1 MGSPIDFIYTNKLE
15 WQPSFNGALN
25 IAGRFGYR
33 GELVITAGEFLSAE
47 KQLPPKDILKHSI
60 VIADEKLTLLF
71 AAELEDFS
79 NFESAFEVYKDML
92 NPQTIVT
99 LFVDNLLSDSVFEY
113 KNITIYAFSLDE
125 SSVWNELIS
134 HAELDKKEL
143 KRMSAEDKLDALYDG
158 LKVTTFYAP
167 KKTYEETLALKMG

>member
-1 MGSPIDFIYTNKLE
+1 MQSPIDFIYKNKLE

-25 IAGRFGYR
+25 IADRFGYR
-33 GELVITAGEFLSAE
+33 GELVVSAGEFLSAD
-47 KQLPPKDILKHSI
+47 KQLPPKSILKHSI
-60 VIADEKLTLLF
+60 VIADKESILLF
-71 AAELEDFS
+71 AAELEDFA
-79 NFESAFEVYKDML
+79 NFEAVFEIYKDIF
-92 NPQTIVT
+92 NPKTVVT

-113 KNITIYAFSLDE
+113 KNITVYAFSLDE